1 MGCVGCTSCGT
12 EKSTGKVGGCNS
24 NGCESGGCNRLNTF
38 DWLSFMDIPDVEEFH
53 IVEVSFKNGSRK
65 EFYKNQP
72 HTRTVTGD
80 MVVVET
86 GNGYDIGKISL
97 SGDLVRLQMKKKK
110 TSAND
115 VMHFVLRKANERDMD
130 RLVEARAIE
139 KDTMVRARVIA
150 RTLDLNMK
158 IGDVEYQGDKRKAT
172 FYYIADGRVD
182 FRELIRHYAKEFRV
196 KIEMRQIG
204 ARQESARIGG
214 VGSCG
219 RELCCSTWLTDFKS
233 VSTAAARYQNLAIN
247 QAKLSGM
254 CGRLKCCLNYELD
267 TYLDALESFPK
278 GVDKIRTKKGTAVLI
293 KTDIFKGLMFYVY
306 EHERGRGKFYPLD
319 LKRVKQIQR
328 MNKAGEL
335 PHDLVDMEAML
346 EEITIDYGDVTGA
359 VELPAEK
366 RRGKRNRGRR
376 KNKSSHSDGEG
387 RHKSKTPAPDD
398 LMSKPVNKAK
408 SAARNEQKPRPKRED
423 RRARGEGKGNTKS
436 GQQQH
441 KKGDSKPNSKNEG
454 KRNSRGKSKKPTRNT
469 GKEEMKNQTGATS
482 KEPVNKDNKTT
493 ESKGGEQKK
502 PRGRSNR
509 SRSRG
514 RNNPRKNTPN
524 KSNTKPSND
533 NNNGQQPSQGKKPDN
548 KINTRTTNN
557 RNHSNKGNNSNNTDN
572 GDN

>member
-12 EKSTGKVGGCNS
+12 EKSGGSVGGCNS
-24 NGCESGGCNRLNTF
+24 NGCGSGGCNRLNTF
-38 DWLSFMDIPDVEEFH
+38 DWLSFMEIPDVEEFH

-65 EFYKNQP
+65 EFFKNQA
-72 HTRTVTGD
+72 HNRTVTGD

-110 TSAND
+110 VSAND
-115 VMHFVLRKANERDMD
+115 VMHFILRKANERDLD
-130 RLVEARAIE
+130 RLVEAREIE
-139 KDTMVRARVIA
+139 KSTMVRARVIA

-214 VGSCG
+214 IGSCG

-267 TYLDALESFPK
+267 TYLDALENFPK
-278 GVDKIRTKKGTAVLI
+278 GVDKIKTKKGTAILV

-376 KNKSSHSDGEG
+376 KNKSDDGN
-387 RHKSKTPAPDD
+387 RQKPKSSPND
-398 LMSKPVNKAK
+398 LMSKPINKSKSTSKQEQTTRSKRDDNRSSRNETKKSTRSNSRNDSKRNSRANQKTAPKNGAKEDIKNRNNAAPQEHVNKEK
-408 SAARNEQKPRPKRED
+408 KAASDTKGEQKNPRSRSS
-423 RRARGEGKGNTKS
+423 RSRGR
-436 GQQQH
+436 
-441 KKGDSKPNSKNEG
+441 G
-454 KRNSRGKSKKPTRNT
+454 KRNSRNNNNRDNNKPTN
-469 GKEEMKNQTGATS
+469 
-482 KEPVNKDNKTT
+482 DNK
-493 ESKGGEQKK
+493 GGTPPK
-502 PRGRSNR
+502 PNQ
-509 SRSRG
+509 
-514 RNNPRKNTPN
+514 NDH
-524 KSNTKPSND
+524 KSNTKT
-533 NNNGQQPSQGKKPDN
+533 
-548 KINTRTTNN
+548 NTRTTNN
-557 RNHSNKGNNSNNTDN
+557 RQNTNKETNSNKNDNNKAKNSDK
-572 GDN
+572 GDK